1 MDKRLKVISYKP
13 LKHPFSGKNK
23 EREEAKAYKKVFSE
37 GDGAKI
43 LDALIIDMSYHEYT
57 PPTEPILM
65 AFENG
70 KKYVIHHILRALSA
84 EYTTKEIVD
93 NITLMENNDD

>member
-37 GDGAKI
+37 GDGAKV
-43 LDALIIDMSYHEYT
+43 LDALMIDMNYHEFV
-57 PPTEPILM
+57 PPAEAHLM
-65 AFENG
+65 AFEAG

-84 EYTTKEIVD
+84 EYTTKEVVA
-93 NITLMENNDD
+93 NITLMENDDE